1 MYSERSVVGRTSAM
15 SADAGSAVTYGL
27 STLINLDLSNV
38 TTTWRTAGASAS
50 GLERLNPSS
59 AADAGK
65 TPKVKIEKI
74 TSQNCEN
81 LGLVCNATSQR
92 RNTWDITTPAT
103 LQNYILTPIG
113 EKTDRT
119 GLPAFLGY
127 SIFLPLN
134 IFIDITHDVNSDCG

>member
-59 AADAGK
+59 AADEGRM
-65 TPKVKIEKI
+65 PKAKIEKI
-74 TSQNCEN
+74 MSQNCDN
-81 LGLVCNATSQR
+81 LGVACNATSQP

-103 LQNYILTPIG
+103 LQYY
-113 EKTDRT
+113 K
-119 GLPAFLGY
+119 
-127 SIFLPLN
+127 
-134 IFIDITHDVNSDCG
+134 NS